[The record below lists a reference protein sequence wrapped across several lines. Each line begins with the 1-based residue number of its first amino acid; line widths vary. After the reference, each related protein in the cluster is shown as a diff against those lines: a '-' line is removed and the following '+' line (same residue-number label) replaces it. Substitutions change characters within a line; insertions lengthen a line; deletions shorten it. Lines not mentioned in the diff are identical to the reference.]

1 MANSPLSTGTTL
13 TDSWA
18 KVSGPNT
25 VESVAPIIQPDD
37 GYGQCLPIG
46 CLLVEQGQ
54 AVDAAVGQ
62 PVVQQPMPSLSSWE
76 ALPEAGQDVGPIA
89 AGPAEKIGEMKN

>member
-1 MANSPLSTGTTL
+1 MANSSPLSTGTTL

-37 GYGQCLPIG
+37 GYGQFQPIG
-46 CLLVEQGQ
+46 RMLVEQGQ
-54 AVDAAVGQ
+54 GVDAAVGQ
-62 PVVQQPMPSLSSWE
+62 MQQPMPSLSSWE
-76 ALPEAGQDVGPIA
+76 VLPEVGPTA
-89 AGPAEKIGEMKN
+89 AGPAEKK